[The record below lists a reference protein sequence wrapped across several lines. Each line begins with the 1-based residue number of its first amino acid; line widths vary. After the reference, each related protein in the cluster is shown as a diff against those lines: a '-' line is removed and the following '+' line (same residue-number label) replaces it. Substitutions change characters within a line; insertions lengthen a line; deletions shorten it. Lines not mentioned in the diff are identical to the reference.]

1 VDKFVARCIVNASL
15 KNLLQRQTML
25 LNIIDTFFSFYAR
38 ITSFP
43 LIIQI
48 CISFILG
55 SIILF
60 TFFVST
66 VSFIRYQYNR
76 IKIKEERILPII
88 DELILKY
95 LFDEKSDF
103 DPADIRQDFLNRIG
117 KLTPQN
123 LNFITDRLIACK
135 NNFDIGISPQF
146 NSVVRALGIDA
157 HISKKLSF
165 SSAYDKMK
173 GIQELS
179 SLAIT
184 ASESEIFP
192 FTYSPNTNIRKEAR
206 TSYMRLSKNDPFK
219 FFDES
224 KEPLNAWDQINLLK
238 HLMSIENKI
247 IPTFSK
253 WIAYSQNESI
263 ILFCIKMCA
272 YFKQYESIP
281 VLINFL
287 KTNDHELR
295 AEAIK
300 ALGELNANQTEGLLI
315 EMYNN
320 QPDICQMEI
329 IRAIGKFQSGQSIDF
344 LHHAFENSTSID
356 TRKVAAEAIYN
367 YGEIGRE
374 LYDALEQGNDPDSTL
389 VLEHIANPLI
399 KFK

>member
-1 VDKFVARCIVNASL
+1 
-15 KNLLQRQTML
+15 ML

-38 ITSFP
+38 ISSFP

-60 TFFVST
+60 TLFVSI
-66 VSFIRYQYNR
+66 VSFIRYQYN
-76 IKIKEERILPII
+76 KLKNKEEKINPVI

-95 LFDEKSDF
+95 LFDDKHKFES
-103 DPADIRQDFLNRIG
+103 AEIRQDFLNRIG
-117 KLTPQN
+117 KLNPQN

-146 NSVVRALGIDA
+146 NSLVNALGIDS

-165 SSAYDKMK
+165 SSSFDKMK

-224 KEPLNAWDQINLLK
+224 KEPLNTWDQINLLK
-238 HLMSIENKI
+238 HLMSIENKV

-272 YFKQYESIP
+272 YFKQQESIP

-300 ALGELNANQTEGLLI
+300 ALGELNANQTESLLI
-315 EMYNN
+315 EMFTN

-329 IRAIGKFQSGQSIDF
+329 IRAIGKFQTGKAIDF
-344 LHHAFENSTSID
+344 LHHAFENSTNIE
-356 TRKVAAEAIYN
+356 TRKVAAEAIYG
-367 YGEIGRE
+367 YGEIGQE
-374 LYDALEQGNDPDSTL
+374 LYNAMEHGNDPDTTL